1 MNTPEELEAEMRS
14 MEMAPM
20 EAMQPMAPPT
30 YQEQVE
36 GFLDN
41 EDIHEQQD
49 RMEDQG
55 EDVESA
61 EWADIPQKRKQD
73 SLYTLFNKVWKSPD
87 SSKVANLNAQEL
99 GKQPLMTVRD
109 AQYLALLGLT
119 LKHPRFAKFFRATGE
134 ITLSTSASKK
144 GWFTEL
150 FVSQKKFTTRAAST
164 FGTSSDTSQ
173 KKKGWSL
180 FGGGEKTSEPTQP
193 QGE

>member
-1 MNTPEELEAEMRS
+1 MNTPEELEAEMRG
-14 MEMAPM
+14 MGPM
-20 EAMQPMAPPT
+20 EGMQPMAPPT
-30 YQEQVE
+30 YGEQVE
-36 GFLDN
+36 GFLDT
-41 EDIHEQQD
+41 EDINEQQD

-55 EDVESA
+55 EDAEMA

-99 GKQPLMTVRD
+99 GRQPLMTVRD
-109 AQYLALLGLT
+109 AQYLALLGST
-119 LKHPRFAKFFRATGE
+119 LKHPRFAKFWRATGE

-164 FGTSSDTSQ
+164 FGTSQDTSGQ
-173 KKKGWSL
+173 KKKWSL
-180 FGGGEKTSEPTQP
+180 FGGGEKTSEPQQP
-193 QGE
+193 AEG